1 MALSILKGLLE
12 GYVQSLFDEVTEN
25 FSSGFWFGSVLSS
38 LPTVL
43 LLYFVGSYV
52 GFLYVEMILGASR
65 GLTPIDILSLVMAWS

>member
-1 MALSILKGLLE
+1 MALSILKGLLQ
-12 GYVQSLFDEVTEN
+12 GYVQSLFDEVTEI
-25 FSSGFWFGSVLSS
+25 FLSGFWFGSVLSS

-43 LLYFVGSYV
+43 LLYFV